1 MKAIAAGILALSWM
15 PAAGSPSQDTVP
27 LPAPDRERAELPKP
41 GPDGWIPLF
50 NGKDLKGWYGDPKV
64 WRVKDGYISGMTEKQ
79 GYNTFLIFN
88 HPFSDFI
95 LEAKFL
101 LVGKKGN
108 SGIQIRSKVHDPAK
122 WIVGGY
128 QPDIG
133 EGWFGSLYEERGR
146 GVLVKAP
153 KEVGQTVKGDDWN
166 QIVITAR
173 GPQIKMELNGAVTFD
188 YEEKDEKKGAREGII
203 ALQYHVPG
211 GFEIRFKDL
220 RIKILT
226 GR

>member
-1 MKAIAAGILALSWM
+1 MMMKLMGCALALALASGM
-15 PAAGSPSQDTVP
+15 RGTAQDVVP
-27 LPAPDRERAELPKP
+27 PGAPDKEKAVLPKADA
-41 GPDGWIPLF
+41 GGWIDLF
-50 NGKDLKGWYGDPKV
+50 NGKDFAGWYGDPKV
-64 WRVKDGYISGMTEKQ
+64 WRIKEGYISGMAEKQ

-88 HPFSDFI
+88 HPFSDFV
-95 LEAKFL
+95 LEAKFI
-101 LVGKKGN
+101 LVAKKGN

-166 QIVITAR
+166 QIVITAQ
-173 GPQIKMELNGAVTFD
+173 GPKIKMDLNGATTFD
-188 YEEKDEKKGAREGII
+188 YEEKDEKKGAKEGII
-203 ALQYHVPG
+203 ALQYHAPG
-211 GFEIRFKDL
+211 AFEIRFKDI
-220 RIKILT
+220 RIKLK
-226 GR
+226 

>member
-1 MKAIAAGILALSWM
+1 MKPLAAGMLSLSWVLTSAVA
-15 PAAGSPSQDTVP
+15 PQEVTP
-27 LPAPDRERAELPKP
+27 LPAPEKDKADLPSP

-64 WRVKDGYISGMTEKQ
+64 WRVKEGYISGMTEKQ

-88 HPFSDFI
+88 HPFADFI
-95 LEAKFL
+95 LEAKFI
-101 LVGKKGN
+101 LVNKKGN

-133 EGWFGSLYEERGR
+133 EGWWGSLYEERGR

-153 KEVGQTVKGDDWN
+153 KETGQRVKGDDWN
-166 QIVITAR
+166 QVVITAQ
-173 GPQIKMELNGAVTFD
+173 GPRIQMVLNGETTFD

-203 ALQYHVPG
+203 ALQYHAPG
-211 GFEIRFKDL
+211 GFEIRFKDI
-220 RIKILT
+220 RIKILK
-226 GR
+226 G